1 MGASPVPVVSV
12 IVPAH
17 NAACHIDR
25 LLSALVE
32 QTLTDPYEIIV
43 VDDAS
48 TDATPQ
54 RVARWPTVRYVRADP
69 RAGAY
74 AARNRGLEAARG
86 SILAFTD
93 ADCAPMPSW
102 LARGVEAL
110 GAGIDL
116 VAGGI
121 ETDLAARPSIAALVD
136 SIRFLDQ
143 ELYATVLGYGATA
156 NLLARRSV
164 FDRVGAFNERLR
176 SGGDR
181 EFGMRA
187 TDAGA
192 VIRYAPQAVVRHE
205 SRDTLRALAWK
216 SIRIGRGMAS
226 QRRHAHGRAQ
236 ALAPPPWRLYL
247 YVPPRRVPGWHRL
260 DDNLPLRRRALVR
273 PVDYLAAQLP
283 TAAGLL
289 VGTVFGD

>member
-1 MGASPVPVVSV
+1 MDATPLPVVSV

-17 NAACHIDR
+17 NAGRSIER

-48 TDATPQ
+48 TDATPRRIAQ
-54 RVARWPTVRYVRADP
+54 WPTVRYLRTDTC
-69 RAGAY
+69 AGAY

-93 ADCAPMPSW
+93 ADCAPTPSW

-110 GAGIDL
+110 DAGIDL

-121 ETDLAARPSIAALVD
+121 ETDLAERPSVAALVD

-143 ELYATVLGYGATA
+143 EVYATVLGYGATA

-164 FDRVGAFNERLR
+164 FDRVGEFNERLR

-205 SRDTLRALAWK
+205 SRETLRALARK
-216 SIRIGRGMAS
+216 SVRIGRGMAS
-226 QRRHAHGRAQ
+226 QRRHAVGRAQ

-247 YVPPRRVPGWHRL
+247 YLPPRRVPGWHRL
-260 DDNLPLRRRALVR
+260 PGNVPLRRRTLVR
-273 PVDYLAAQLP
+273 PVDYLVAQLP
-283 TAAGLL
+283 ATAGLL
-289 VGTVFGD
+289 LGTVLDE

>member
-1 MGASPVPVVSV
+1 MVSV

-17 NAACHIDR
+17 NAGDR
-25 LLSALVE
+25 IERLMSALAE

-48 TDATPQ
+48 TDGTQ
-54 RVARWPTVRYVRADP
+54 ERVARWPAVQYVRAAS

-74 AARNRGLEAARG
+74 AARNRGLEAAQG

-93 ADCAPMPSW
+93 ADCAPTPSW

-110 GAGIDL
+110 GAGVDL

-121 ETDLAARPSIAALVD
+121 ETNLAERPSVAALVD

-143 ELYATVLGYGATA
+143 EVYATVLGYGATA

-164 FDRVGAFNERLR
+164 FDRVGQFNERLL

-205 SRDTLRALAWK
+205 SRETLRALARK
-216 SIRIGRGMAS
+216 SVRIGRGMAS
-226 QRRHAHGRAQ
+226 QRRHADGRAQ

-260 DDNLPLRRRALVR
+260 PGNVPLRRRALIR

-283 TAAGLL
+283 TTAGLL
-289 VGTVFGD
+289 VGTVLDD

>member
-1 MGASPVPVVSV
+1 MDATPIPAVSV

-17 NAACHIDR
+17 NAGRSIER

-54 RVARWPTVRYVRADP
+54 GVARWPTVRYVRADP

-93 ADCAPMPSW
+93 ADCAPTPSW
-102 LARGVEAL
+102 LAQGVEAL
-110 GAGIDL
+110 GPGIDL

-121 ETDLAARPSIAALVD
+121 ETDLAERPSAAALVD

-143 ELYATVLGYGATA
+143 EVYATVLGYGATA
-156 NLLARRSV
+156 NLLARRWV
-164 FDRVGAFNERLR
+164 FDRVGEFNERLR

-205 SRDTLRALAWK
+205 SRDTLRALAQK
-216 SIRIGRGMAS
+216 SVRIGRGMAS
-226 QRRHAHGRAQ
+226 QRRHAEGRAQ
-236 ALAPPPWRLYL
+236 TLAPPPWRLYL
-247 YVPPRRVPGWHRL
+247 YLPPRRVPGWHRL
-260 DDNLPLRRRALVR
+260 PGNVPLRRKALVR

-283 TAAGLL
+283 ATAGLL
-289 VGTVFGD
+289 VGTVLDD